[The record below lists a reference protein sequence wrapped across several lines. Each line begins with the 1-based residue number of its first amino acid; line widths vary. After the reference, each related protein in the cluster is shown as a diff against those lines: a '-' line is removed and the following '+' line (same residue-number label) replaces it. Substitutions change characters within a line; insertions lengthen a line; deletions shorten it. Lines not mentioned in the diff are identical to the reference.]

1 MPVFLL
7 LILLLVTAPLVELY
21 VLIAVGREIGAGPT
35 IGLAILT
42 AVIGAWLLRW
52 QGLNTLNRV
61 QQSLQAGELPA
72 VELVEGVILLL
83 TGVML
88 LTPGFITDAIGF
100 LCLVPVIRRYFAAG
114 LAGRLVV
121 STLHGVRG
129 HHRGPGSN
137 EDYTIDGEFTVD
149 DEDRRRHQKRLD

>member
-1 MPVFLL
+1 MPIFLIL
-7 LILLLVTAPLVELY
+7 LLLLVTAPLVELY

-52 QGLNTLNRV
+52 QGLSTLNRV

-88 LTPGFITDAIGF
+88 LTPGFITDVIGF
-100 LCLVPVIRRYFAAG
+100 LLLVPLIRRFLAAG
-114 LAGRLVV
+114 LAGRMVV
-121 STLHGVRG
+121 NTLHTV
-129 HHRGPGSN
+129 HRRHADGSS
-137 EDYTIDGEFTVD
+137 TIDGEYTVED
-149 DEDRRRHQKRLD
+149 DNQPPRPRIR